1 VNTHWTFLNVY
12 TYNYSGLKAKLAES
26 GIRYIRDGSSPATHI
41 RVSDLY
47 NNLGIKTNMIPERRK
62 SGPGVQPLNLT
73 ALPEA
78 LNEIKS
84 QVLSAI
90 VSFEAPN
97 EYDLSHGS
105 DTDWVG
111 SIKNYTILLSTIVK
125 SDEMLRNVPIIGPS
139 LTSIEAYEAVG
150 NMDRYID
157 YVNLHLYQ
165 WGYWPG
171 NEGWNGKGAIPSIT
185 WYFNNLAHLQ
195 SPSGKLVQTTETGYQ
210 DNLQHAGLSELADGK
225 YAARAFAEFFRRG
238 IYRTFKYELVNQ
250 GIPGAEG
257 AFGLLR
263 NDLSEKPSFRA
274 VKNLITILSDK
285 GPSFQPGTLNYMLN
299 GSMDNVRQMLFQKR
313 NGDFYLMVWTE
324 VSCWNFTTQVD
335 LYPSPQRV
343 VLTLQDSIK
352 ISYIILYALNN
363 SGDINIFNL
372 PINNHQVIFNA
383 TDTIS
388 IIKLSNNS
396 SSILD
401 TLYRYDN

>member
-1 VNTHWTFLNVY
+1 MNTHWSFLNVY
-12 TYNYSGLKAKLAES
+12 TSNYTGLKAKLAES
-26 GIRYIRDGSSPATHI
+26 GIRYIRDGCSSASRA
-41 RVSDLY
+41 RVIDLH
-47 NNLGIKTNMIPERRK
+47 NNLGIRINMIPERRK

-84 QVLSAI
+84 EILNAV

-97 EYDLSHGS
+97 EYDLSHGP

-125 SDEMLRNVPIIGPS
+125 SDEMLRNIPIIGPS
-139 LTSIEAYEAVG
+139 LTSLEAYEAVG
-150 NMDRYID
+150 NMDQYID
-157 YVNLHLYQ
+157 YANLHLYQ

-185 WYFNNLAHLQ
+185 YYVNFYAHQQ

-210 DNLQHAGLSELADGK
+210 DNLQNKGLSEVADGK
-225 YAARAFAEFFRRG
+225 YAVRAFAEFFRRG

-250 GIPGAEG
+250 DIPGPEG

-274 VKNLITILSDK
+274 VKNLIAILSDK
-285 GPSFQPGTLNYMLN
+285 GPSFQPGTLNYILN
-299 GSMDNVRQMLFQKR
+299 GSTDNVRQMLFQKR
-313 NGDFYLMVWTE
+313 NGDFYLMIWAE
-324 VSCWNFTTQVD
+324 LSCWNFTTQVD
-335 LYPSPQRV
+335 LYPLPQPV
-343 VLTLQDSIK
+343 ILTLPDSIK
-352 ISYIILYALNN
+352 ISNVILYALNN
-363 SGDINIFNL
+363 TGDMNTFNL
-372 PINNHQVIFNA
+372 PINNHQVNFNA

-388 IIKLSNNS
+388 IIKLNNNS
-396 SSILD
+396 SSILE
-401 TLYRYDN
+401 

>member
-1 VNTHWTFLNVY
+1 VNTHWSFLNVY
-12 TYNYSGLKAKLAES
+12 TSNYTGLKAKLAES
-26 GIRYIRDGSSPATHI
+26 GIRYIRDGCSSASRA
-41 RVSDLY
+41 RVIDLH
-47 NNLGIKTNMIPERRK
+47 NNLGIRINMIPERRK

-84 QVLSAI
+84 EILNAV

-97 EYDLSHGS
+97 EYDLSHGP

-125 SDEMLRNVPIIGPS
+125 SDEMLRNIPIIGPS
-139 LTSIEAYEAVG
+139 LTSLEAYEAVG
-150 NMDRYID
+150 NMDQYID
-157 YVNLHLYQ
+157 YANLHLYQ

-185 WYFNNLAHLQ
+185 YYVNFYAHQQ

-210 DNLQHAGLSELADGK
+210 DNLQNKGLSEVADGK
-225 YAARAFAEFFRRG
+225 YAVRAFAEFFRRG

-250 GIPGAEG
+250 DIPGPEG

-274 VKNLITILSDK
+274 VKNLIAILSDK
-285 GPSFQPGTLNYMLN
+285 GPSFQPGTLNYILN
-299 GSMDNVRQMLFQKR
+299 GSTDNVRQMLFQKR
-313 NGDFYLMVWTE
+313 NGDFYLMIWAE
-324 VSCWNFTTQVD
+324 LSCWNFTTQVD
-335 LYPSPQRV
+335 LYPLPQPV
-343 VLTLQDSIK
+343 ILTLPDSIK
-352 ISYIILYALNN
+352 ISNVILYALNN
-363 SGDINIFNL
+363 TGDMNTFNL
-372 PINNHQVIFNA
+372 PINNHQVNFNA

-388 IIKLSNNS
+388 IIKLNNNS
-396 SSILD
+396 SSILE
-401 TLYRYDN
+401 